1 MTDSHDGDQFLAM
14 QPRPN
19 PLTTLSL
26 RAIYER
32 ELTYVWSTLRRL
44 GVRAADLEDASHE
57 VFVVVQRRLA
67 DYDESRALR
76 PWLFGIAYR
85 IASEFRR
92 RTKRQSEVELEDV
105 ATQHSLQDDAL
116 GRAQDR
122 ALILT
127 ALEAV
132 EIDRRAVFILHD
144 IDGTAVPEIA
154 HSLGIPLNTAYSRL
168 RLARAEFAKAV
179 MKLRGPQ

>member
-1 MTDSHDGDQFLAM
+1 MLTW
-14 QPRPN
+14 
-19 PLTTLSL
+19 PLTPPALDL
-26 RAIYER
+26 GAIYER
-32 ELTYVWSTLRRL
+32 ELAYVWSTLRRL

-57 VFVVVQRRLA
+57 VFVVVQRRLC
-67 DYDESRALR
+67 DYDASRPLR

-92 RTKRQSEVELEDV
+92 RAERRLEVELEEV
-105 ATQHSLQDDAL
+105 AAEHTSQDDAF

-122 ALILT
+122 ALVLA

-132 EIDRRAVFILHD
+132 ALERRAVFILHD
-144 IDGTAVPEIA
+144 IDGIAVPEIA
-154 HSLGIPLNTAYSRL
+154 HSVGIPLNTAYSRL